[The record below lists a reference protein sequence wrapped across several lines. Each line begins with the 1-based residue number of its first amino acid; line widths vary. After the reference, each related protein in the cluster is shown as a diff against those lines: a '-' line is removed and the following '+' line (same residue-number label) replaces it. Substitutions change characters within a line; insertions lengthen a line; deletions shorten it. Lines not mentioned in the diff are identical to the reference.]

1 MPQQTYQKRWD
12 ISYNELYSTL
22 INIGGIMKIAIV
34 GAGAM
39 GCLYGAKL
47 SKVKSNQVFFLDVWQ
62 EHIDAI
68 NKNGLIMEENGST
81 IKYQGLVAIN
91 NSDSIGLVDLA
102 IIFVKS
108 TLTFDAIEKNKS
120 IFGPDTMAITL
131 QNGLGN
137 IDIISNAIGPKN
149 VLAGTTAHGAT
160 MISPGKMRHAG
171 IGNTIIGELTGEI
184 TDRIRSVEL
193 IFNEAGI
200 ETTVSE
206 NVIGLVWD
214 KLLINVGINA
224 LTGITRV
231 ENGRLLDYPEIE
243 QLLELA
249 VSEAMK
255 IAESKSIKLSFAD
268 PVEHTKD
275 VCKATAANK
284 SSMLQ
289 DVLKGNKTE
298 IEMINGAIVKEGK
311 SLGIDTPVNLVLT
324 NIIKFIQRDELQKE
338 KS

>member
-1 MPQQTYQKRWD
+1 
-12 ISYNELYSTL
+12 
-22 INIGGIMKIAIV
+22 MKIAIV

-47 SKVKSNQVFFLDVWQ
+47 SKVATNQVFFLDVWQ

-68 NKNGLIMEENGST
+68 NENGLIMEENGT
-81 IKYQGLVAIN
+81 IVKYKCLIATN
-91 NSDSIGLVDLA
+91 DPMSIGPVDLA

-108 TLTFDAIEKNKS
+108 TLTKEAMMKNNS
-120 IFGPDTMAITL
+120 IFGPETIAITL

-137 IDIISNAIGPKN
+137 VDIISESIGSKN

-160 MISPGKMRHAG
+160 MIGPGKMRHAG
-171 IGNTIIGELTGEI
+171 VGKTIIGELTGEV
-184 TDRIRSVEL
+184 TERINQIESV
-193 IFNEAGI
+193 FNEADI
-200 ETTVSE
+200 ETTVSD
-206 NVIGLVWD
+206 NVVSLVWD

-231 ENGRLLDYPEIE
+231 ENGRLLNYPEIE

-249 VSEAMK
+249 VVEAMK
-255 IAESKSIKLSFAD
+255 VAESKGIKLSFAD
-268 PVEHTKD
+268 PVGHTKD
-275 VCKATAANK
+275 VCKATAVNK

-289 DVLKGNKTE
+289 DVIKRNKTE

-311 SLGIDTPVNLVLT
+311 SMGIDTPVNLVLT
-324 NIIKFIQRDELQKE
+324 NIIKFIQRYEI
-338 KS
+338 

>member
-1 MPQQTYQKRWD
+1 
-12 ISYNELYSTL
+12 
-22 INIGGIMKIAIV
+22 MKIAIV

-68 NKNGLIMEENGST
+68 NKNGLIMEENGT
-81 IKYQGLVAIN
+81 IVKYKGLIATN
-91 NSDSIGLVDLA
+91 DPTSIGPVDLA

-108 TLTFDAIEKNKS
+108 TLTKEAMIKNYL
-120 IFGPDTMAITL
+120 IFGSDTTAITL

-137 IDIISNAIGPKN
+137 IEIISDAIGSKN

-160 MISPGKMRHAG
+160 MINPGKMRHAG
-171 IGNTIIGELTGEI
+171 AGKTIIGELTGEI
-184 TDRIRSVEL
+184 TERIKQIESV
-193 IFNEAGI
+193 FNEAGI
-200 ETTVSE
+200 ETTVSD
-206 NVIGLVWD
+206 NVVGLVWD

-249 VSEAMK
+249 VIEAMK
-255 IAESKSIKLSFAD
+255 VAESKGIKLSFTD
-268 PVEHTKD
+268 PVSHTKD
-275 VCKATAANK
+275 VCKATAVNK

-289 DVLKGNKTE
+289 DVIKGNKTE

-311 SLGIDTPVNLVLT
+311 SMGIDTPVNLVLT
-324 NIIKFIQRDELQKE
+324 NIIKFVQRYELQKE
-338 KS
+338 NP

>member
-1 MPQQTYQKRWD
+1 MCIRD
-12 ISYNELYSTL
+12 RYNELYSAY

-47 SKVKSNQVFFLDVWQ
+47 SEVKSNQVFLIDVWQ

-68 NKNGLIMEENGST
+68 NEDGLIMEENGN
-81 IKYQGLVAIN
+81 IKKYQTLIATN
-91 NSDSIGLVDLA
+91 NSYSIGPVDLA

-108 TLTFDAIEKNKS
+108 TLTFEALDKNKS
-120 IFGPDTMAITL
+120 IFGPDTSAITL

-160 MISPGKMRHAG
+160 MIGPGKMRHAG
-171 IGNTIIGELTGEI
+171 TGETIIGELTGET
-184 TDRIRSVEL
+184 TDRI
-193 IFNEAGI
+193 
-200 ETTVSE
+200 
-206 NVIGLVWD
+206 
-214 KLLINVGINA
+214 K
-224 LTGITRV
+224 
-231 ENGRLLDYPEIE
+231 NGRLMDYPEIE

-249 VSEAMK
+249 VREAMK
-255 IAESKSIKLSFAD
+255 VAESKGIKLSFAD
-268 PVEHTKD
+268 PVEHTKNI
-275 VCKATAANK
+275 CKATAANK

-289 DVLKGNKTE
+289 DIMKGNKTE

-311 SLGIDTPVNLVLT
+311 SLEIDTPVNLVLT

-338 KS
+338 NP

>member
-1 MPQQTYQKRWD
+1 
-12 ISYNELYSTL
+12 
-22 INIGGIMKIAIV
+22 MKIAIV

-47 SKVKSNQVFFLDVWQ
+47 SKVKSSQVFFIDVWQ
-62 EHIDAI
+62 QHIDAI
-68 NKNGLIMEENGST
+68 NENGLIMEESGGT
-81 IKYQGLVAIN
+81 IDYKGLIATN
-91 NSDSIGLVDLA
+91 DPDSVGPVDLA

-108 TLTFDAIEKNKS
+108 TLTEEAMNKNKS
-120 IFGPDTMAITL
+120 IFGPDTIAITL

-137 IDIISNAIGPKN
+137 IDIISKSIGADN

-160 MISPGKMRHAG
+160 MIGPGKIRHAG
-171 IGNTIIGELTGEI
+171 AGKTIIGELSGKI
-184 TDRIRSVEL
+184 TDRIKEIEL
-193 IFNEAGI
+193 LFKEAGM
-200 ETTVSE
+200 ETTVSD
-206 NVIGLVWD
+206 NVLGLVWD

-224 LTGITRV
+224 LSGITRV

-249 VSEAMK
+249 VGEAMK
-255 IAESKSIKLSFAD
+255 VAERKGIKLSFAD
-268 PVEHTKD
+268 PISHTKD

-298 IEMINGAIVKEGK
+298 IEMINGAIVREGNAM
-311 SLGIDTPVNLVLT
+311 GIATPVNLVLT
-324 NIIKFIQRDELQKE
+324 NIIKYIQRGESDQV

>member
-1 MPQQTYQKRWD
+1 
-12 ISYNELYSTL
+12 
-22 INIGGIMKIAIV
+22 MKIAIV

-68 NKNGLIMEENGST
+68 NKNGLIMEENGS
-81 IKYQGLVAIN
+81 IRKYRRLIATN
-91 NSDSIGLVDLA
+91 NSDSVGPVDLA

-108 TLTFDAIEKNKS
+108 TLTYEAIEKNKS
-120 IFGPDTMAITL
+120 IFGIDTTAITL

-137 IDIISNAIGPKN
+137 IEIISNAIGSKN
-149 VLAGTTAHGAT
+149 VIAGTTAHGAT
-160 MISPGKMRHAG
+160 MICPGKIRHAG
-171 IGNTIIGELTGEI
+171 AGKTIIGELTGEI
-184 TDRIRSVEL
+184 TDRIKNIES
-193 IFNEAGI
+193 IFNEADI
-200 ETTVSE
+200 ETTVSD
-206 NVIGLVWD
+206 NVVGLVWD

-255 IAESKSIKLSFAD
+255 VAESKSIKLSFTD

-289 DVLKGNKTE
+289 DVIKGNKTE

-311 SLGIDTPVNLVLT
+311 SFGIDTPVNLVLT
-324 NIIKFIQRDELQKE
+324 NIIKFIQRDELPKG